1 MSDRLLPTAL
11 HYIDHVARCGSIQG
25 AAKDLNIAA
34 SAIDRQILLL
44 EQRLGVALFERM
56 ARGMRP
62 TVAGDLVVTLARRWR
77 GEVRRMGSE
86 IRYLEGLSQG
96 HVRIVTMDSHANGLL
111 PGFIA
116 DLHAEHPKITLEID
130 IANTDQAATALVNGE
145 ADVGLIFNLSPH
157 REIRVIWTAELPLG
171 CIVARDHPFAGERAI
186 TLQKV
191 ATMSIVL
198 QGRSLMIRRFLE
210 AKHQW
215 MFQQGQPPVATNSL
229 QLVKMLVRSGRYVA
243 LTSELDAAP
252 EIADGS
258 LVFIPVRDKAAEP
271 QTVSVAASARLPL
284 PRIGQIVAERLAERA
299 AATLATVRGAAAAPG
314 QLSG

>member
-1 MSDRLLPTAL
+1 MADRLLPTSL
-11 HYIDHVARCGSIQG
+11 HYIDHVARCGSIQA

-44 EQRLGVALFERM
+44 EAQLGVALFERV

-62 TVAGDLVVTLARRWR
+62 TVAGDVVITLARRWR
-77 GEVRRMGSE
+77 GEVRRMGAD
-86 IRYLEGLSQG
+86 IRYLEGVSQG
-96 HVRIVTMDSHANGLL
+96 HVRLVAMDSHANGVL
-111 PGFIA
+111 PRMIERLNNA
-116 DLHAEHPKITLEID
+116 HPKITLEVE
-130 IANTDQAATALVNGE
+130 IANTDRATAALVNGE

-157 REIRVIWTAELPLG
+157 REIRAIWSADLPLG
-171 CIVARDHPFAGERAI
+171 CIVARDHPFAREKAI

-191 ATMSIVL
+191 ATMPMVL

-215 MFQQGQPPVATNSL
+215 MFQQAQPPMTTNSL

-252 EIADGS
+252 EIMDG
-258 LVFIPVRDKAAEP
+258 LLAFIPVRDKAAEP
-271 QTVSVAASARLPL
+271 QTISVAASARLPL
-284 PRIGQIVAERLAERA
+284 PRIAQIVAEHLAEEATA
-299 AATLATVRGAAAAPG
+299 ALAGVRSVA
-314 QLSG
+314 S